1 MIMVVIK
8 NIDTCLLVGTFQV
21 VITIA
26 LFTKLKQIIRL
37 SSKRKLLSRK
47 LFKIRQM
54 NIEILQM
61 TNSTDHTYGVMMF
74 LFLLVNY
81 PTNAYLVMILIKK
94 QMSILNN
101 IIFITIIS
109 YQLSF
114 IFIFHFITTQYAH
127 QLHRPA
133 KYVVRNYLN
142 PSLLLISLN
151 NRMKVSFWIENFHTK
166 KMYGIT
172 YGGIEVITLKTF
184 FKVFFY
190 EM

>member
-1 MIMVVIK
+1 MK
-8 NIDTCLLVGTFQV
+8 NIDISLLVGTFQI

-37 SSKRKLLSRK
+37 SSKRKLLSSWK
-47 LFKIRQM
+47 LFKIKQM

-61 TNSTDHTYGVMMF
+61 TTSTDHTYGVVMF
-74 LFLLVNY
+74 LFLLVNC
-81 PTNAYLVMILIKK
+81 PTNAYMIMILIEK
-94 QMSILNN
+94 QMSMLNN
-101 IIFITIIS
+101 IIFIMIIS

-114 IFIFHFITTQYAH
+114 IFIFHLITTQYAH

-133 KYVVRNYLN
+133 KYVIRNYLN